1 MTVDGMDVE
10 TRRTMPLAEQ
20 SARPGGWLGR
30 HAALGLTTSLAVA
43 AVDQASKL
51 WLLFVFELGSRG
63 LVPVVPSLVLVLTW
77 NTGISY
83 GLFPQNT
90 ELGRWLLL
98 ALQAGAILGLGIWML
113 RAPARLTV
121 VALGLIVGGA
131 VGNIIDRLAYGAV
144 ADFVFFHVDFGS
156 WEFRW
161 YIFNLAD
168 AAVVAGVVGL
178 VYESLFARNAA
189 KAP

>member
-1 MTVDGMDVE
+1 VTDE
-10 TRRTMPLAEQ
+10 
-20 SARPGGWLGR
+20 SARPRRLFGR
-30 HAALGLTTSLAVA
+30 HAIAGLGTAA
-43 AVDQASKL
+43 AVGLLDQAAKL
-51 WLLFVFELGSRG
+51 WLLFVFDLGSRG
-63 LVPVVPSLVLVLTW
+63 VVALAPWLDFVLTW

-98 ALQAGAILGLGIWML
+98 ALQAIAILCLGIWMV
-113 RAPARLTV
+113 RSTSRLTA
-121 VALGLIVGGA
+121 VALGFIVGGA

-144 ADFVFFHVDFGS
+144 ADFVFFHVNLGT

-168 AAVVAGVVGL
+168 AAVVAGVIGL

>member
-1 MTVDGMDVE
+1 MPEEISVPPAPP
-10 TRRTMPLAEQ
+10 RRLVG
-20 SARPGGWLGR
+20 SY
-30 HAALGLTTSLAVA
+30 AALGA
-43 AVDQASKL
+43 ATAIIVGVLDQVSKL
-51 WLLFVFELGSRG
+51 WLIYGYELGRRG
-63 LVPVVPSLVLVLTW
+63 MVAIAPWLDFVLTW

-83 GLFPQNT
+83 GLFQQNT
-90 ELGRWLLL
+90 ESGRWLLL
-98 ALQAGAILGLGIWML
+98 ALQAAAIVGLAVWMM
-113 RAPARLTV
+113 RATSRLTA

-131 VGNIIDRLAYGAV
+131 AGNIIDRVAYGAV

-168 AAVVAGVVGL
+168 AAVVAGVIGL

>member
-1 MTVDGMDVE
+1 MMA
-10 TRRTMPLAEQ
+10 TRAPARDAAPVTEE
-20 SARPGGWLGR
+20 SARPQHAPGR
-30 HAALGLTTSLAVA
+30 HAMLGLVTAVA
-43 AVDQASKL
+43 VGLVDQALKL
-51 WLLFVFELGSRG
+51 WLLFVFDLGSRG
-63 LVPVVPSLVLVLTW
+63 MVEIAPWLDLVLTW

-83 GLFPQNT
+83 GLFQQDT

-98 ALQAGAILGLGIWML
+98 GFQAAAILCLGLWML
-113 RAPARLTV
+113 RSRSRVTAL
-121 VALGLIVGGA
+121 ALGLIVGGA

-144 ADFVFFHVDFGS
+144 VDFVFFHLDFGT

-168 AAVVAGVVGL
+168 AAVVAGVGGL